1 MAGTTPSPESRCPVG
16 RGPDGTWA
24 LRGHAEVEAA
34 ARDPR
39 RFSSAASSHLNVPN
53 GMDGDEHRRF
63 RAVID
68 RHLADDV
75 IRPLEPS
82 IRHIADDA
90 AARLV
95 EGPASGVELVRE
107 FGRRVAVR
115 SQCEWLGWPD
125 SLDATLTGW
134 MDDNHAATRSGDRR
148 RTAEVAR
155 RFDEIIRGILADK
168 EPDGGAGADPTSRLM
183 ADRVEDPAAPGGS
196 RPLTTEEIVS
206 ILRNWTAGDLGSIA
220 ASIGVVG
227 HYLAARPEL
236 QDRMR
241 AWAADET
248 AHAAALDA
256 AIDEILRIDDPFPA
270 NRRVTTADVEVGD
283 AVIPS
288 GSRVELDWIAANR
301 DADVFGDPD
310 EFRPEAN
317 AAANL
322 VYGTGPH
329 VCPGRLIST
338 IEIRCAI
345 AALLRA
351 TGSFRLDGDRPSE
364 REERPAGGW
373 RTVHLVLG

>member
-16 RGPDGTWA
+16 RGPDDTWA

-155 RFDEIIRGILADK
+155 RFDEIIRGI
-168 EPDGGAGADPTSRLM
+168 PPTRNRTGARTP
-183 ADRVEDPAAPGGS
+183 
-196 RPLTTEEIVS
+196 
-206 ILRNWTAGDLGSIA
+206 
-220 ASIGVVG
+220 
-227 HYLAARPEL
+227 
-236 QDRMR
+236 
-241 AWAADET
+241 
-248 AHAAALDA
+248 
-256 AIDEILRIDDPFPA
+256 
-270 NRRVTTADVEVGD
+270 
-283 AVIPS
+283 IP
-288 GSRVELDWIAANR
+288 
-301 DADVFGDPD
+301 
-310 EFRPEAN
+310 
-317 AAANL
+317 
-322 VYGTGPH
+322 
-329 VCPGRLIST
+329 
-338 IEIRCAI
+338 
-345 AALLRA
+345 
-351 TGSFRLDGDRPSE
+351 
-364 REERPAGGW
+364 RPA
-373 RTVHLVLG
+373 